1 MILPFSLILSFPA
14 PEDPMNPELLQG
26 IKLSDVNG
34 LQDHEAKI
42 RAFVEDR
49 MTDECGLI
57 YSHLNARTLKPWTA
71 EELRDLDTQPIYNKE
86 RGDPAGQLAYEDSL
100 MATGEYALSQVLRFT
115 VTGDALA
122 LAAAAHPVYAILRV
136 LYEGDYYE
144 RGFLPKPHGGM
155 RKAAYSHEISPDQ
168 YIKCYVA
175 LRAYQPVAPPSLRKT
190 IDAYL
195 VAVADYFLNRNFMH
209 PYRERTIVSPQSRPH
224 CISIYIPSLCVAFNI
239 TGNKKYKDALSR
251 FDPVLNDLT
260 TGDTQV
266 NFNICSLYVEGFH
279 LALQEGAEDLRLRE
293 AIRKQWEMNVKLVA
307 DDGFGYESAGKSPKT
322 SRVMRLAASAPIV
335 DRYFPELQAHKT
347 GLFILQKI
355 TDPKA
360 MTYFTEFDP
369 KHHPPGHRYL
379 PESICETSVTSWLL
393 AFWRFKEMLR

>member
-1 MILPFSLILSFPA
+1 
-14 PEDPMNPELLQG
+14 MNPDFVQAVD
-26 IKLSDVNG
+26 LSDVNG
-34 LQDHEAKI
+34 LRAHEERL
-42 RAFVEDR
+42 RAFVEEH
-49 MTDECGLI
+49 MMDECGLI
-57 YSHLNARTLKPWTA
+57 TSHMNARTLKPWTA

-86 RGDPAGQLAYEDSL
+86 RGDPVGQLGYEDTL
-100 MATGEYALSQVLRFT
+100 MATGEYALSQVLRFK

-122 LAAAAHPVYAILRV
+122 LAAAAHPIYAILRV

-175 LRAYQPVAPPSLRKT
+175 LRAYQPCAPPSLKKT
-190 IDAYL
+190 IDTYL
-195 VAVADYFLNRNFMH
+195 VAIADYFLNRNFMH

-224 CISIYIPSLCVAFNI
+224 CISIYVPSLVVASNI
-239 TGNKKYKDALSR
+239 TGDKKYLEALVR
-251 FDPVLNDLT
+251 FGQVLDDLQ
-260 TGDTQV
+260 TGETQV

-279 LALQEGAEDLRLRE
+279 LALQEGAQDPRLRE

-307 DDGFGYESAGKSPKT
+307 ADGFGCESAGRPPKT
-322 SRVMRLAASAPIV
+322 SRVMRVASTAPIV
-335 DRYFPELQAHKT
+335 DRYFPELHAHKT
-347 GLFILQKI
+347 GVFILQKI

-369 KHHPPGHRYL
+369 KHMPPGHSYL
-379 PESICETSVTSWLL
+379 AESICETSVTSWLL
-393 AFWRFKEMLR
+393 AYWRFKEMLK